1 MIAMNKQLAEV
12 LEDMRNG
19 TYDMTDNGVCT
30 QCGACCSNL
39 LPMTDKEIKRIRGYI
54 KKHQVKEYKHLIPAA
69 RIVADMTCP
78 FMDDSKQKEKCRIYP
93 VRPEIC
99 RQFICD
105 PKKIRVFDSDESFR
119 IVDVRKEFFR

>member
-1 MIAMNKQLAEV
+1 MIAKNKQLSEV

-39 LPMTDKEIKRIRGYI
+39 LPLTDKEAKRIGEYI
-54 KKHQVKEYKHLIPAA
+54 KKHHVKEYKHLIPAA
-69 RIVADMTCP
+69 HVVSDMTCP

-93 VRPEIC
+93 VRPGIC
-99 RQFICD
+99 RQFICS
-105 PKKIRVFDSDESFR
+105 PGKRKPFR
-119 IVDVRKEFFR
+119 KNGNYHYLDVRKEFFG

>member
-1 MIAMNKQLAEV
+1 MIAKNKQLSEV

-39 LPMTDKEIKRIRGYI
+39 LPLTDKEIKRIRGYI
-54 KKHQVKEYKHLIPAA
+54 KKHQIEEYKYMIP
-69 RIVADMTCP
+69 
-78 FMDDSKQKEKCRIYP
+78 IYP

-99 RQFICD
+99 RQFICS
-105 PKKIRVFDSDESFR
+105 PLKRKPFISNENYH

>member
-1 MIAMNKQLAEV
+1 MIAKNKQLSEV

-39 LPMTDKEIKRIRGYI
+39 LPLTDKEIKRIREYI
-54 KKHQVKEYKHLIPAA
+54 KKRQIEECKHMIPVSNVV
-69 RIVADMTCP
+69 IDMTCP

-99 RQFICD
+99 RQYICS
-105 PKKIRVFDSDESFR
+105 PEKKKPFSSNGDYY